1 MTVTIFLIILTICA
15 AVTSLLTEGIKKF
28 LDDQKKAYASNILV
42 LIVAVIVGCG
52 ATALY
57 YVNYQVPFNALNSV
71 YLALMG
77 VANWLGATL
86 GYDKV
91 KQTIVQIGTKEGK
104 RL

>member
-1 MTVTIFLIILTICA
+1 MTVTVFLVLLTVCA
-15 AVTSLLTEGIKKF
+15 AATSLLTEGIKKL
-28 LDDQKKAYASNILV
+28 LDGMGKKYASNILV
-42 LIVAVIVGCG
+42 LAVAVAVGCG

-57 YVNYQVPFNALNSV
+57 YVNYQVPFTALNSV

-91 KQTIVQIGTKEGK
+91 RQTVAQIGAKREG
-104 RL
+104 

>member
-1 MTVTIFLIILTICA
+1 MTVTMFLIILTVCA
-15 AVTSLLTEGIKKF
+15 TVTSLLTEGIKKF
-28 LDDQKKAYASNILV
+28 LNEIHVKYASNTLA
-42 LIVAVIVGCG
+42 LFVALIVGCG

-77 VANWLGATL
+77 IANWIGAMV

-91 KQTIVQIGTKEGK
+91 KQAVSQIGAKSGND
-104 RL
+104 

>member
-1 MTVTIFLIILTICA
+1 MTVTAFLIILTACA
-15 AVTSLLTEGIKKF
+15 AITSLFTEGLKK
-28 LDDQKKAYASNILV
+28 LLNEAKVTYAANLLV

-57 YVNYQVPFNALNSV
+57 YVNYQIPFNALNSV

-91 KQTIVQIGTKEGK
+91 RQTIEQIGK
-104 RL
+104 

>member
-28 LDDQKKAYASNILV
+28 LDDQGKTYASNILV
-42 LIVAVIVGCG
+42 LIVAMIVGCG

-57 YVNYQVPFNALNSV
+57 YVNCQVPLNALNSV
-71 YLALMG
+71 YLALVG

-91 KQTIVQIGTKEGK
+91 KQTIAQIGEK
-104 RL
+104 R

>member
-1 MTVTIFLIILTICA
+1 MTVTFFLIILTICA

-28 LDDQKKAYASNILV
+28 LDDQGKVYASNVLV
-42 LIVAVIVGCG
+42 LTVSMIVGCG

-57 YVNYQVPFNALNSV
+57 YVNYQIPFNALNSV

-91 KQTIVQIGTKEGK
+91 KQTIVQIGVKEDK
-104 RL
+104 KA

>member
-1 MTVTIFLIILTICA
+1 MTVTAFLIILTACA
-15 AVTSLLTEGIKKF
+15 AATSILTEGLKKF
-28 LDDQKKAYASNILV
+28 LDGLGAKYASNILV
-42 LIVAVIVGCG
+42 LIVALVVGCG

-57 YVNYQVPFNALNSV
+57 YVNFQVPFTALNSV

-91 KQTIVQIGTKEGK
+91 RQTIAQIGDRKEG
-104 RL
+104 

>member
-1 MTVTIFLIILTICA
+1 MTVTSFLIILGICA
-15 AVTSLLTEGIKKF
+15 AVTTLITEGIKK
-28 LDDQKKAYASNILV
+28 LLNEANVTYASNLLA

-77 VANWLGATL
+77 LANWLGATL

-91 KQTIVQIGTKEGK
+91 RQTIAQIRSK
-104 RL
+104 

>member
-1 MTVTIFLIILTICA
+1 MTATAFMVILTACA
-15 AVTSLLTEGIKKF
+15 AATSLLTEGIKKL
-28 LDDQKKAYASNILV
+28 LDGMMVKYASNILV

-52 ATALY
+52 ATAMY
-57 YVNYQVPFNALNSV
+57 YINFKVPFTALNNV

-91 KQTIVQIGTKEGK
+91 RQTIAQIKNTNK
-104 RL
+104 

>member
-1 MTVTIFLIILTICA
+1 MTVTVFLILLTICA
-15 AVTSLLTEGIKKF
+15 ALTSLLTEGLKKF
-28 LDDQKKAYASNILV
+28 LDGMEIKYAANIIV
-42 LIVAVIVGCG
+42 LAVAMIVGCG

-77 VANWLGATL
+77 VANWLGAMV

-91 KQTIVQIGTKEGK
+91 KQAIEQISGK
-104 RL
+104 G